1 MCLFAVSESM
11 AAFLTAEE
19 LTRHVNLDDSL
30 ISNVMNAAER
40 RARVLNA
47 NPTITTGELHSG
59 RH

>member
-1 MCLFAVSESM
+1 M

-47 NPTITTGELHSG
+47 NPTTTTGELHSG